1 MNITNDKV
9 TDYLDSLYHPLTEE
23 LALLREKSE
32 AEFVPVI
39 LKDTERFL
47 VTMLKIIKPKRILE
61 IGTAVGY
68 SASCFAEI
76 CGGDTEIVTLEASE
90 NMYEAAVENIRKMGY
105 SDRIKVIF
113 GDACESMKKVAWKEE
128 RSTQGSELHDDKL
141 HDDKLHDDKLHDDKL
156 HDDELHDDKLHD
168 DELHDDKLHDDEL
181 HDDKLH
187 DDEMHGDEFFDLIF
201 IDASKSHYREFF
213 DEAIKLCRS
222 GSVII
227 CDNVLMRAQTV
238 SDEYDRLKKHKTM
251 IRRMRE
257 FMQYIISLET
267 IETSVNSLGDGIAI
281 CVVK

>member
-128 RSTQGSELHDDKL
+128 RSTQGSELHDEKL
-141 HDDKLHDDKLHDDKL
+141 HDDKLHDDK
-156 HDDELHDDKLHD
+156 
-168 DELHDDKLHDDEL
+168 LHDDKLHDDEL